1 MQAEES
7 WRTEGPDNK
16 VGVCWE
22 MWYWGGLRASSPEG
36 MGGEVMGL
44 RTEMLTAGVL
54 NGLSTVYKK
63 S

>member
-1 MQAEES
+1 MVLG
-7 WRTEGPDNK
+7 WPEGK
-16 VGVCWE
+16 F
-22 MWYWGGLRASSPEG
+22 SEG